1 MKRPTAGAFSF
12 RSHFSLEPAP
22 GTGQDCGGRALPEI
36 GAPIVRSAP
45 TLNFFRV
52 KTSPNHTTGSSLAAI
67 TADRRPPGDGLR
79 GRHPRYA
86 KLGGILLLFSA
97 LSPVH
102 AQESTGRPSFLPTAP
117 PPTPQA
123 ERPLSLPPQTIVT
136 QIELPTPPPTA
147 EPLEIE
153 GAYRN
158 TGSDADFVRQQ
169 APSAP
174 ISFGTPD
181 TALASHPTTAPAG
194 PAYQPPPTLTQNE
207 PPAYDPVTPTIIY
220 DEGQSAIP
228 RKPVVEVPVGPD
240 PGLLLRQGRYADVE
254 PFAEDT
260 RDSGLAASLGWAYYR
275 SRQDQ
280 RAHIWFEK
288 AVQWDENNYE
298 ATYGLALTLFRLG
311 RESQAEEVARWRL
324 AQYPKMRSIL
334 SDIETRR
341 AVSSFESKNYRTSL
355 QRLLAIQ
362 KQRRLTREEQIMLA
376 WNRFHLGEV
385 EAARADFVILYRARP
400 DRYAADGVYTTYA
413 TLRNWRGLKSFADTH
428 KGPIAALYQRHV
440 SEQYQAYG
448 LYRKAQAE
456 APQRFPELEGIS
468 SPSAGV
474 EIIGRSRSGTAGT
487 SELTEYGARFSGTLY
502 SSGLDR
508 FDINIGIADLD
519 SGALYGDVPFGKAPE
534 EGEKDYRY
542 SPRTHY
548 NGLFD
553 ARIRWER
560 EGLLTPSIA
569 LGISPVG
576 GALSPTVV
584 GSIGLRKVDDWGNWQ
599 AALYRES
606 VRDSLL
612 SYTGLRD
619 PYSGETWGR
628 VSENGGRFS
637 LYTQLENQW
646 SFYGAASAGIRTG
659 SKVPSNAHVTLSAAV
674 NKAIKLEMFEFFVI
688 GPSLSMEF
696 YDKNLSG
703 FTFGHGGYFSPSHL
717 IQGMI
722 SARFLT
728 HQGRNYL
735 ARGSAGFG
743 IQNNRQESVPW
754 FPNQPGSRWISGE
767 TTTGAALLVDLE
779 GLYQL
784 SDQWLVGASLGL
796 NIAPNYND
804 FSLRV
809 SLRYFFDPR
818 RGLFAPDFIT
828 F

>member
-1 MKRPTAGAFSF
+1 MKTSSTPT
-12 RSHFSLEPAP
+12 
-22 GTGQDCGGRALPEI
+22 I
-36 GAPIVRSAP
+36 GAPSKSARHRP
-45 TLNFFRV
+45 HGRLKPPCRAGSKGVTLA
-52 KTSPNHTTGSSLAAI
+52 GC
-67 TADRRPPGDGLR
+67 
-79 GRHPRYA
+79 
-86 KLGGILLLFSA
+86 LLFTL
-97 LSPVH
+97 LSTGWT
-102 AQESTGRPSFLPTAP
+102 QQNTGRPSFLPAAP
-117 PPTPQA
+117 PPTPQVND
-123 ERPLSLPPQTIVT
+123 SPQTIVT

-158 TGSDADFVRQQ
+158 AASDADFVRQ
-169 APSAP
+169 PSPAP
-174 ISFGTPD
+174 ISFGTPETTLPSHAP
-181 TALASHPTTAPAG
+181 TAAASTPSPSPVTT
-194 PAYQPPPTLTQNE
+194 TTQSE
-207 PPAYDPVTPTIIY
+207 PPAYDPLTPTIIY
-220 DEGQSAIP
+220 DEGQAAVP
-228 RKPVVEVPVGPD
+228 RKPVVEIPVGPD
-240 PGLLLRQGRYADVE
+240 PGVLLRQGRYSEVE
-254 PFAEDT
+254 PFAEEN
-260 RDSGLAASLGWAYYR
+260 RDSHLAASLGWAYYR
-275 SRQDQ
+275 SKKNQS
-280 RAHIWFEK
+280 AYTWFEK
-288 AVQWDENNYE
+288 AVQWDDTNYE
-298 ATYGLALTLFRLG
+298 AAYGLALTLFRLG

-334 SDIETRR
+334 ADIETRR
-341 AVSSFESKNYRTSL
+341 AVSSFQSKNYRTSL

-362 KQRRLTREEQIMLA
+362 KQRRLSREEQIMLA

-385 EAARADFVILYRARP
+385 EAARSDFVRLYRARP
-400 DRYAADGVYTTYA
+400 DRFAADGVYTTYA
-413 TLRNWRGLKSFADTH
+413 TLGNWRDLKGFADTY
-428 KGPIAALYQRHV
+428 KGPIATLYQRHV
-440 SEQYQAYG
+440 SERYQAYG

-456 APQRFPELEGIS
+456 APGRVPELEGIS

-474 EIIGRSRSGTAGT
+474 EILGRSRSGTAGT

-502 SSGLDR
+502 SSALDR
-508 FDINIGIADLD
+508 FDLSVGIIDLD
-519 SGALYGDVPFGKAPE
+519 SGALYGDTPIGKAPE
-534 EGEKDYRY
+534 EGEKSYRY

-548 NGLFD
+548 SGLFD

-576 GALSPTVV
+576 GALDPTIV
-584 GSIGLRKVDDWGNWQ
+584 GAIGLRKVDDWGNWQ

-619 PYSGETWGR
+619 PYTGETWGR
-628 VSENGGRFS
+628 VTENGGRFS
-637 LYTQLENQW
+637 LYTQLENNW

-659 SKVPSNAHVTLSAAV
+659 HKVPSNAHVALTAAV
-674 NKAIKLEMFEFFVI
+674 NKALTIDMFEFFTI
-688 GPSLSMEF
+688 GPSLSLEF
-696 YDKNLSG
+696 FDKNLSG

-722 SARFLT
+722 SARFMT

-743 IQNNRQESVPW
+743 IQNNRQESAPW
-754 FPNQPGSRWISGE
+754 FPNQPGTRWITGQS
-767 TTTGAALLVDLE
+767 TTGAALLVDLE

-784 SDQWLVGASLGL
+784 SDQWVVGANLGL
-796 NIAPNYND
+796 NIAPDYND

-818 RGLFAPDFIT
+818 HGLFAPDFAT